1 MTQIKVLF
9 IEQNV
14 NGTAN
19 LRSVL
24 QEEPD
29 IVIVANVVASNSAAE
44 SVGRILAD
52 VVVMDAIRPLAR
64 GLDTMHALFKGG
76 SGTRIVVLTEDGS
89 PEGMFLLLC
98 AGAHGVL
105 LAKTAQHKIA
115 DAIRAVHGG
124 GTYVTDDAADIMIP
138 HYLDQRQAKRI
149 AGPLERLSSREREVL
164 TLVIDG
170 EPSSEIAR
178 RLSIS
183 PKSVGTYRSRL
194 MKKLGVKDLPSLV
207 RFAIRHD
214 LTSTGPM

>member
-9 IEQNV
+9 IEQMV
-14 NGTAN
+14 NSTAN
-19 LRSVL
+19 LRSML

-29 IVIVANVVASNSAAE
+29 IVIVGTVVAPNSTE
-44 SVGRILAD
+44 ETVGHILAD
-52 VVVMDAIRPLAR
+52 IVVMNVTWPLQER
-64 GLDTMHALFKGG
+64 LDSTKGLLKKE
-76 SGTRIVVLTEDGS
+76 SGARIVVLVEDGS

-115 DAIRAVHGG
+115 EAIRAVYGG
-124 GTYVTDDAADIMIP
+124 GTYMSGDAAGIMIP
-138 HYLDQRQAKRI
+138 HYLEQREVQRNAD
-149 AGPLERLSSREREVL
+149 PLDRLSSRERQVL

-170 EPSSEIAR
+170 EPISEIAR

-194 MKKLGVKDLPSLV
+194 MKKLGVKDFPSLV
-207 RFAIRHD
+207 KFAIRHD
-214 LTSTGPM
+214 LISSEPM

>member
-9 IEQNV
+9 IEQMV

-29 IVIVANVVASNSAAE
+29 IVIVGTVVAPN
-44 SVGRILAD
+44 SVGELVGQIPAD
-52 VVVMDAIRPLAR
+52 VVVMNVTWPLP
-64 GLDTMHALFKGG
+64 GKLDTINGLLKNEA
-76 SGTRIVVLTEDGS
+76 GTRIVVLSEDGS

-98 AGAHGVL
+98 AGVHGVL
-105 LAKTAQHKIA
+105 LAKTAHQKIA
-115 DAIRAVHGG
+115 DAIRAVYGG

-138 HYLDQRQAKRI
+138 HYLEQREAKRI
-149 AGPLERLSSREREVL
+149 ADPLERLSSREREVL
-164 TLVIDG
+164 NLVIDG

-207 RFAIRHD
+207 KFAIRHD
-214 LTSTGPM
+214 LTSSGPM

>member
-9 IEQNV
+9 IEQMV

-29 IVIVANVVASNSAAE
+29 IVIVGTVLVPHSVAE
-44 SVGRILAD
+44 SVGKFLPISSSWMRFGCYRG
-52 VVVMDAIRPLAR
+52 IRHHEQTAE
-64 GLDTMHALFKGG
+64 KGVWR
-76 SGTRIVVLTEDGS
+76 TIVVLVEDGI
-89 PEGMFLLLC
+89 PEEMFLLLC

-105 LAKTAQHKIA
+105 LAKTAHQKIA
-115 DAIRAVHGG
+115 DAIRAVYGG

-138 HYLDQRQAKRI
+138 HYLQQREVKRI
-149 AGPLERLSSREREVL
+149 ADPLERLSSRERQVL
-164 TLVIDG
+164 ILVIDG

-207 RFAIRHD
+207 KFAIRHD
-214 LTSTGPM
+214 LTSSGPM

>member
-9 IEQNV
+9 IEEMV
-14 NGTAN
+14 NGAAD
-19 LRSVL
+19 LRSAV

-29 IVIVANVVASNSAAE
+29 IVIVGTVVAPNCAGE
-44 SVGRILAD
+44 SVGQISAD
-52 VVVMDAIRPLAR
+52 VVVMNVTWSLQ
-64 GLDTMHALFKGG
+64 GKLDTINGLLKKKA
-76 SGTRIVVLTEDGS
+76 GTRIVVLSEDES

-105 LAKTAQHKIA
+105 LAKTAYQKIA
-115 DAIRAVHGG
+115 DAIRAVYGG
-124 GTYVTDDAADIMIP
+124 GTYVSDDAANIMIP
-138 HYLDQRQAKRI
+138 HYLDQREVKRI
-149 AGPLERLSSREREVL
+149 ADPLKRLSSREREVL
-164 TLVIDG
+164 AMVIDG

-207 RFAIRHD
+207 KFAIRHD
-214 LTSTGPM
+214 LTSNGTM